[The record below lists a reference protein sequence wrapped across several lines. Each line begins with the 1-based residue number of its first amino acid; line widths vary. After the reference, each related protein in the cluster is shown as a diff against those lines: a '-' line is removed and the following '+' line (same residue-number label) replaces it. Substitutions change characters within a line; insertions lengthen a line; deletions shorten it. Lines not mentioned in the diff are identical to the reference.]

1 MTHKYKKISILLM
14 FSCFFFLLTLW
25 GCAAGIKE
33 TVPSKKTESIN
44 ENIVHEMSKEEPQVK
59 YEGSLWQDD
68 GPLSELFINP
78 IARRVGDIV
87 TIKIVEKADAANQ
100 AGTDTD
106 RKLSL
111 SAALSGSWLDNL
123 TGVNGDVQGNLDRN
137 FAGSGATKRSGIL
150 TADIT
155 ARVTDVLPNGNLRI
169 IGSREVTVNH
179 EKQLITLSGII
190 RPRDISTNNVIDSS
204 RISDARI
211 VYSGS
216 GVINDSQRPGWM
228 SRIFDWILPF

>member
-1 MTHKYKKISILLM
+1 MIHKYKKISNILIS
-14 FSCFFFLLTLW
+14 SCFFSFLTLW

-33 TVPSKKTESIN
+33 TVPIERTESIN
-44 ENIVHEMSKEEPQVK
+44 ENIVHEVNKEEPRVK

-100 AGTDTD
+100 AGTDTG
-106 RKLSL
+106 RTSSL
-111 SAALSGSWLDNL
+111 SASLSGSWLDKL
-123 TGVNGDVQGNLDRN
+123 SGVTGDVQGDIDRT
-137 FAGSGATKRSGIL
+137 FAGSGATKRSGKL

-155 ARVTDVLPNGNLRI
+155 ARVTDVLPNGNLKI
-169 IGSREVTVNH
+169 VGSREVTVNR
-179 EKQLITLSGII
+179 EKQLIILSGII

-228 SRIFDWILPF
+228 SRIFDWVLPF